1 MRQLMG
7 LFSISELEK
16 IREQTDKREGNILVT
31 FNNKHG
37 PTKLKLLWR
46 ETLQHLGFPVECISW
61 WSSSGNIGLLECEIN
76 EEFSIFGQWA
86 LADENKLLG
95 IFKMTSEE
103 IVNIREGFDS
113 GNVTSSAMRAI
124 RIGETGDRD

>member
-1 MRQLMG
+1 MG

-16 IREQTDKREGNILVT
+16 IRKQTDKREGNILVT
-31 FNNKHG
+31 FRNKYG
-37 PTKLKLLWR
+37 PTKLKSLWK
-46 ETLQHLGFPVECISW
+46 ETLQHLGFSVECISW

-76 EEFSIFGQWA
+76 EEFHIFGQWA
-86 LADENKLLG
+86 LADENELLG
-95 IFKMTSEE
+95 IFKMTGEE